1 MDLFP
6 VVAIVKGQY
15 STSLNYCYFIASFLC
30 PVGFTRVLQTSMRE
44 NEKPLI
50 DDKIEWF

>member
-6 VVAIVKGQY
+6 VVAIVKGKY
-15 STSLNYCYFIASFLC
+15 STSLNYYFIASFLC

-50 DDKIEWF
+50 EDQIEWF